1 MIGVRKSYELVLD
14 RFKVGKRSD
23 IGGHASMDLI

>member
-14 RFKVGKRSD
+14 RFKVGKGVTLEDMLRW
-23 IGGHASMDLI
+23 I